1 MEKKPYQVKT
11 GNGRMTVSAR
21 VEGKARSVN
30 VPYPLVLIIDKKPV
44 KLNRK
49 ATIDYCLDRLVGN
62 I

>member
-11 GNGRMTVSAR
+11 GNGRMVVSAR
-21 VEGKARSVN
+21 VDGKPRSVN
-30 VPYPLVLIIDKKPV
+30 VPYPLVLVIDKKPV

-49 ATIDYCLDRLVGN
+49 ATINYCLDRLAGN

>member
-11 GNGRMTVSAR
+11 GNKHMKVSTR
-21 VEGKARSVN
+21 VDGKARSVN

>member
-11 GNGRMTVSAR
+11 GNGRMVVSAR
-21 VEGKARSVN
+21 VDGTQRSVS
-30 VPYPLVLIIDKKPV
+30 VPYPLALMIDKKLV